1 MTDPKKIYQMLGMAA
16 RARMLI
22 MGEDLVVREI
32 RAGKARLV
40 IVSEDAS
47 KNTMKKLTDKST
59 FYNVEKHVFGT
70 REELG
75 HAVGKESRVVLALTD
90 AGFAGKVS
98 GLLNE
103 YNRGWTNDEN
113 TGTRIREKSESD
125 E

>member
-1 MTDPKKIYQMLGMAA
+1 MTDSKKIYQMLGMAA

-32 RAGKARLV
+32 RSGNARLV

-90 AGFAGKVS
+90 NGFAKKVS

-113 TGTRIREKSESD
+113 TCTRIRETSESD

>member
-32 RAGKARLV
+32 RAGNARLV

-90 AGFAGKVS
+90 NGFAKKVS

-113 TGTRIREKSESD
+113 TCTRIRETSESD

>member
-32 RAGKARLV
+32 RSGNARLV

-59 FYNVEKHVFGT
+59 FYNVEKHVFGS

-90 AGFAGKVS
+90 AGFASKIS

-113 TGTRIREKSESD
+113 SSTRICEKSESV